1 MEHCGTF
8 WNIVE
13 NFGNFIVKW
22 KKRREEEKKGE
33 RKEGGRDEG
42 ERGRKERKEYVCG
55 HVVVV
60 VYL

>member
-13 NFGNFIVKW
+13 NFGNFFVKW

-33 RKEGGRDEG
+33 GT
-42 ERGRKERKEYVCG
+42 RGRGEEKKGRNMY
-55 HVVVV
+55 VVVV